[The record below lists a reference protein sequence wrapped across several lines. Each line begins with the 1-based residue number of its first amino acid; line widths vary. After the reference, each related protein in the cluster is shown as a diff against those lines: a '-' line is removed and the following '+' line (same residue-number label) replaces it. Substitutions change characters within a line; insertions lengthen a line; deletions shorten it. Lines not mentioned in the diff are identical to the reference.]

1 LTDES
6 KRDTL
11 QENREKHS
19 LPTSHHGNPMTT
31 PVLPTTPNTQAT
43 PMTDKMTLSSFL
55 RLFDAPSD
63 AIDYILE
70 AHDAGNVETTE
81 YTLPYYTYNRLANP
95 PRFISYAC
103 STQIHS
109 YEVAITGLSLTMV
122 IEFPMGDS
130 DAIHIFSKYLQH
142 ALSDAWGGF
151 EHEEINISNPDDLE
165 CSALALQHETNLN
178 RVFGI
183 REFITKCDP
192 TYITDAQFER
202 NCRDLVDLIDENEA
216 ITERIQH
223 INDVQYI
230 SQLA

>member
-1 LTDES
+1 
-6 KRDTL
+6 
-11 QENREKHS
+11 
-19 LPTSHHGNPMTT
+19 MTT
-31 PVLPTTPNTQAT
+31 QTTQSTPNTQAT
-43 PMTDKMTLSSFL
+43 TMTDKMTLASFL

-81 YTLPYYTYNRLANP
+81 YTLPYYTYNRLVTP
-95 PRFISYAC
+95 PRFIAYSDHAPQ
-103 STQIHS
+103 THS

-142 ALSDAWGGF
+142 ALSDGYGAF
-151 EHEEINISNPDDLE
+151 ECEEINISNPDDLE
-165 CSALALQHETNLN
+165 CSALALQRELNIN

-216 ITERIQH
+216 ITERIQY
-223 INDVQYI
+223 INDAQYI
-230 SQLA
+230 SQLT